1 MSFTSDVK
9 DELSHIEPVC
19 SHCDKATLAALV
31 RVEGSLMLS
40 GKGRYRLEIDTEIP
54 SVARLVIKLIHNL
67 YRLHTEL
74 TVRRNVLH
82 KTPNYLITVPCQPK
96 LEGALLDLGVLG
108 DAGFVTGLTTKLV
121 GKDCCTIAYLRGIFL
136 GSGFIADPR
145 GDFHFEMT
153 IEYEDLANDIVALL
167 EERGI
172 HARIMPRRNSFLIY
186 IKSGS
191 VITEFLALV
200 GAHRSALYMENARV
214 VKSVRN
220 DVNRRVNAEL
230 ANQAKASAASVQ
242 QMVNIRKVVDHYGM
256 DNIPPALQSF
266 IRLRV
271 ENPDDSLKELGE
283 KADPPLSKSAIAHRV
298 RRIEEMAA
306 EIGKEN
312 E

>member
-1 MSFTSDVK
+1 M
-9 DELSHIEPVC
+9 
-19 SHCDKATLAALV
+19 
-31 RVEGSLMLS
+31 
-40 GKGRYRLEIDTEIP
+40 
-54 SVARLVIKLIHNL
+54 
-67 YRLHTEL
+67 
-74 TVRRNVLH
+74 
-82 KTPNYLITVPCQPK
+82 
-96 LEGALLDLGVLG
+96 
-108 DAGFVTGLTTKLV
+108 
-121 GKDCCTIAYLRGIFL
+121 
-136 GSGFIADPR
+136 
-145 GDFHFEMT
+145 
-153 IEYEDLANDIVALL
+153 
-167 EERGI
+167 
-172 HARIMPRRNSFLIY
+172 
-186 IKSGS
+186 
-191 VITEFLALV
+191 